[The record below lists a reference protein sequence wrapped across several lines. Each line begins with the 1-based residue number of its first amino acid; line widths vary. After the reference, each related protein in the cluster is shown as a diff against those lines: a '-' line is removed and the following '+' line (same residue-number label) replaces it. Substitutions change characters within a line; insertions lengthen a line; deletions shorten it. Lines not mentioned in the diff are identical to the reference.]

1 MDNSCIE
8 MFTRMTLRH
17 EIWRQRSRKEELP
30 KTLEDQ
36 IELGEEGL
44 AQEDEYLLDINLDDA
59 DILTHLQKIR
69 LFDYWHCEQQG
80 QCISVE
86 GIMGQ
91 TKQHFYCLPA

>member
-1 MDNSCIE
+1 MDNSCIK

-44 AQEDEYLLDINLDDA
+44 AQEDEYLLDTNLDDP
-59 DILTHLQKIR
+59 DMLTHLQKIR
-69 LFDYWHCEQQG
+69 LLARTVYQFRGNNGTDRAAFLLP
-80 QCISVE
+80 S
-86 GIMGQ
+86 
-91 TKQHFYCLPA
+91 CLSLSLH

>member
-1 MDNSCIE
+1 

-17 EIWRQRSRKEELP
+17 EIWRQRSRREELP

-69 LFDYWHCEQQG
+69 LLARIVYQIRG
-80 QCISVE
+80 NN
-86 GIMGQ
+86 GIDRAA
-91 TKQHFYCLPA
+91 FLLPSCLSLSLH